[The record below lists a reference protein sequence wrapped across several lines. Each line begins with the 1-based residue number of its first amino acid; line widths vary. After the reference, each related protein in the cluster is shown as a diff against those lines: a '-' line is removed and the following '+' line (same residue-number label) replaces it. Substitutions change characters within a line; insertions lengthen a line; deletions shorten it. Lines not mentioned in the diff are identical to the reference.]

1 MDQSELRLGNWVSY
15 RGEKEGIVSNLGVHG
30 FETERA
36 WNGFAFG
43 SSDVDEYE
51 GIPLTPEW
59 LEKAG
64 AEKIRESRYFI
75 GINPITDDYLMVIG
89 GNADGFYF
97 QNAGHPLRFVHQLQN
112 LYFALSGEELQFKD

>member
-1 MDQSELRLGNWVSY
+1 MEARELRIGNLFI
-15 RGEKEGIVSNLGVHG
+15 GHNNQI
-30 FETERA
+30 
-36 WNGFAFG
+36 FALAIKDFALL
-43 SSDVDEYE
+43 DLDIEVDEIIKE
-51 GIPLTPEW
+51 AIPLTPEW

-64 AEKIRESRYFI
+64 AEKIREGRYFI

-112 LYFALSGEELQFKD
+112 LWHALAGEELQFKDKS